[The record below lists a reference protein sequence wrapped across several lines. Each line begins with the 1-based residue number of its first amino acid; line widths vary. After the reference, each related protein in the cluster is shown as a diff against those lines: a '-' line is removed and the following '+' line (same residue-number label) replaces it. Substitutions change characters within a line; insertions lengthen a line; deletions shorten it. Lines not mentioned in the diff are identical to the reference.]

1 MSFKFQLDTHA
12 GVQHLTLTG
21 HLDSATFVTL
31 EKTINGLFSSAGDR
45 VLMDLS
51 ALSYISSAGLRLMV
65 VAAKRARQV
74 GGQLILCGLS
84 PTVRDVFEISG
95 FLKIMATTETKAE
108 AERALQT

>member
-21 HLDSATFVTL
+21 RLDSATFVTL

-45 VLMDLS
+45 VLIDLS

-108 AERALQT
+108 AVRALQT